1 MRKVVVF
8 AALAGL
14 SLTVAGLGLNQPE
27 PAFGT
32 TLDGFAINTEDKAVT
47 VTLYTDQRA
56 QYTTETQGRQFAIV
70 LPNTQ
75 LSPEQMNNGLPVV
88 IDNKNRFIGRAVPT
102 EDGKVKIILPNLPA
116 SEYAVSVQQKRAGQ
130 ASATPAGVTKP
141 HTAVNL
147 KAESHFEKVAESFPK
162 PAMAA
167 KPSFQPTGNS
177 RNSSESTA
185 IRLSSGPSRSA
196 TAAPSQSGT
205 VWNPYVI
212 KAPSVPQISESSYS
226 RYKPVYRH
234 KTRYTPPQPVP
245 QQAPVATREEPVN
258 IFSLMDSQPQTAQ
271 APFIAQPPAFGAPA
285 NPPANSPKDPLWFL
299 HSLPPANPGQ
309 MPADDLKG
317 LAQESPFIPTVAL
330 AKAES
335 SPQPSGK
342 SETGHSALRE
352 LKDSILGLPHWLLL
366 TLSLFL
372 GGMGVFTLIGGLV
385 LLRILFAQS
394 KPNIQ
399 PTFILS
405 PGAQFVPVDVNGQ
418 PMMELFKSGYVTEP
432 PRPAFKDTTTINA
445 LDYLKDSPNNIPK
458 AVQNSVL
465 LKFPSR
471 NRQRL
476 GSRSTVGSRR
486 TGTGSTIPFKR

>member
-1 MRKVVVF
+1 
-8 AALAGL
+8 
-14 SLTVAGLGLNQPE
+14 LTVAGLGLKQPE

-75 LSPEQMNNGLPVV
+75 LSPEQMSNGLPVV

-116 SEYAVSVQQKRAGQ
+116 SEYAVSVQQKRLGQ
-130 ASATPAGVTKP
+130 ASAAPAGVTKP
-141 HTAVNL
+141 HAAIGP
-147 KAESHFEKVAESFPK
+147 KAEGNFEKVVESFPR
-162 PAMAA
+162 PAIAA
-167 KPSFQPTGNS
+167 KPPIQPANNS
-177 RNSSESTA
+177 RSGNEGTA
-185 IRLSSGPSRSA
+185 IRLSSGPSRSS
-196 TAAPSQSGT
+196 TMQPSQGGT

-212 KAPSVPQISESSYS
+212 KAPSVPQISDSSYS

-234 KTRYTPPQPVP
+234 RTRYTPQQPVP
-245 QQAPVATREEPVN
+245 QQAPSATREEPVN
-258 IFSLMDSQPQTAQ
+258 IFSLMDSQQQTAQ
-271 APFIAQPPAFGAPA
+271 APFIAQPPALSTPP
-285 NPPANSPKDPLWFL
+285 NPPADTPKDPLWFL
-299 HSLPPANPGQ
+299 HSLAPANPSL
-309 MPADDLKG
+309 MPSDDLKG
-317 LAQESPFIPTVAL
+317 LAQESPFIPTIAL
-330 AKAES
+330 AKAAS
-335 SPQPSGK
+335 KAPSAEK
-342 SETGHSALRE
+342 SMAEHSVLRE
-352 LKDSILGLPHWLLL
+352 LKDAILGLPHWLLL

-385 LLRILFAQS
+385 LLRILFSQS

-405 PGAQFVPVDVNGQ
+405 PGAQFIPVDANGQ
-418 PMMELFKSGYVTEP
+418 PMTELFKSAYATEP

-445 LDYLKDSPNNIPK
+445 LDYLKDSPSNIPK

-476 GSRSTVGSRR
+476 GSRSAAGPRR
-486 TGTGSTIPFKR
+486 TGTDSAIPFKR